1 MNKELTVGED
11 VLQWAEKGWLID
23 KFLKGE
29 IPKDDNNESFS
40 YDYFR
45 KVFIDEIN
53 RNISERLNPE
63 PKHPEHEI
71 NFGKIK

>member
-11 VLQWAEKGWLID
+11 VMQWAEKGLLID

-29 IPKDDNNESFS
+29 IPNDNNNESFS

-45 KVFIDEIN
+45 KVFIEYIN
-53 RNISERLNPE
+53 ENIFERLNPE
-63 PKHPEHEI
+63 PKRPEWEE
-71 NFGKIK
+71 NFEKI

>member
-11 VLQWAEKGWLID
+11 VMQWAEKGWLID

-45 KVFIDEIN
+45 EVFIKYIN
-53 RNISERLNPE
+53 ENISERLNPE
-63 PKHPEHEI
+63 PKRPEWEK
-71 NFGKIK
+71 NFEKI